1 MKVGDLV
8 KLNPIDYPQQKGELG
23 VLVSVSPPHPGPR
36 TRTTAR
42 SRSARFWAVMIAGK
56 IHPYTIAEEDMEV
69 INASQR

>member
-23 VLVSVSPPHPGPR
+23 VLIKAVSTADWASRPR
-36 TRTTAR
+36 PA
-42 SRSARFWAVMIAGK
+42 ACWAVMIAGK